1 MYFIIG
7 CLNRLLQTA
16 ASVLFLPFFFSSSI
30 KNVIKKQMS
39 NIKLVSRFILKSVW
53 ISGFTPSLLSLEA
66 GAD

>member
-7 CLNRLLQTA
+7 CLNRVLQTA
-16 ASVLFLPFFFSSSI
+16 ASVLFLPFFSSSI

-39 NIKLVSRFILKSVW
+39 NTKLVSRFILKSGW